1 MTETGSTA
9 RIGPERA
16 REQAATTRR
25 YDRNAFLYD
34 LYDQPMDLLGGVR
47 RRRRRMLTHAAG
59 RVLEVGVGTGRNL
72 DLYPAGIELTGI
84 DVSERMLA
92 RARRRARRLGMPTI
106 VFEQAD
112 IGRLPYPDATF
123 DTIVAT
129 CVFCSVAD
137 PIAGLAE
144 LARVVRGD
152 GEVLLVEHVRPRS
165 RPLGWLADRLNP
177 VIVGLIGANINR
189 RTEGN
194 VIVAGLEVLDVR
206 RGGVWREIRARRPVG
221 AAAADESAPSPQN
234 EEALR

>member
-1 MTETGSTA
+1 MTAMGPTP
-9 RIGPERA
+9 RIGTERDS
-16 REQAATTRR
+16 EQAATTRR

-47 RRRRRMLTHAAG
+47 RRRRRMLAHARG

-72 DLYPAGIELTGI
+72 DLYPVGIELTAI
-84 DVSERMLA
+84 DVSDRMLT
-92 RARRRARRLGMPTI
+92 RAQRRARRLGMPPI

-112 IGRLPYPDATF
+112 IGWLPYLDATF

-144 LARVVRGD
+144 LVRVVRHD

-165 RPLGWLADRLNP
+165 RILGRLADRLNP
-177 VIVGLIGANINR
+177 VIVRLIGANINR
-189 RTEGN
+189 HTEDN
-194 VIVAGLEVLDVR
+194 VFAAGLEVLDVR
-206 RGGVWREIRARRPVG
+206 RGGVWREIRAGSPIG
-221 AAAADESAPSPQN
+221 GTAYEPAPTPQN
-234 EEALR
+234 KETLR

>member
-1 MTETGSTA
+1 MIATGPTPCVGA
-9 RIGPERA
+9 ERD
-16 REQAATTRR
+16 REQAGTTRR

-47 RRRRRMLTHAAG
+47 RRRRRMLAHAGG
-59 RVLEVGVGTGRNL
+59 RVLEVGVVTGRNL
-72 DLYPAGIELTGI
+72 DLYPAGLDLTGI

-92 RARRRARRLGMPTI
+92 RARRRARRLEMPTI
-106 VFEQAD
+106 VFDQAD

-129 CVFCSVAD
+129 CVFCSAAD

-177 VIVGLIGANINR
+177 VIVGLISANINR
-189 RTEGN
+189 CPEDN
-194 VIVAGLEVLDVR
+194 VIADVLDVR
-206 RGGVWREIRARRPVG
+206 RGVVWREIRARSPVS
-221 AAAADESAPSPQN
+221 ATATEESAPTPQN
-234 EEALR
+234 KEART